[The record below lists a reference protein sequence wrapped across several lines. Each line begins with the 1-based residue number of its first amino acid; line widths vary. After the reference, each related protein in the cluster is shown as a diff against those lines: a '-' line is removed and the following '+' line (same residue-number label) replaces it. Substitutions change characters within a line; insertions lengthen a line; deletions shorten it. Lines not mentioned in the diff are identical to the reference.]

1 MKRLLFLAC
10 SLVSVAAV
18 AAVSPDVAK
27 AHKQSATQHKQ
38 GVAKQKQTADKQNP
52 AAEKP
57 AADKPKV
64 TLSKSKLTAAQI
76 VDRNVA
82 ARGGLKAWRAVQ
94 TLTLSGQLEAGGKK
108 NTDLPFVM
116 KMERPRMSRLEI
128 SFQNKTA
135 LQIFDG
141 EHGWK
146 VRPFL
151 GRNEVEPF
159 TQDEAKAAAAWAEL
173 DGPLI
178 DYAKKGT
185 KVTVLGMESV
195 EGHMTYK
202 LRLTMKNGEERHAW
216 VDAATFLERKI
227 DGDPRKMDGKLRNVA
242 VYYRAYKAEGGLTMP
257 HVLESVVEGNK
268 QSHKM
273 YIKQVMVNKPLEDKL
288 FAKPQLAMASSSG
301 GRAD

>member
-1 MKRLLFLAC
+1 MKSFLFLAC
-10 SLVSVAAV
+10 SLVSVVAV
-18 AAVSPDVAK
+18 AAVSPDAAK
-27 AHKQSATQHKQ
+27 ANKRSAPQHKQ
-38 GVAKQKQTADKQNP
+38 AVAKQQPTADRQMPVVN
-52 AAEKP
+52 KP
-57 AADKPKV
+57 RA
-64 TLSKSKLTAAQI
+64 TLSKSKLTATQI

-94 TLTLSGQLEAGGKK
+94 TLTLAGQLEAGGKK

-128 SFQNKTA
+128 SFQDKTA
-135 LQIFDG
+135 VQIYDG
-141 EHGWK
+141 AHGWK

-159 TQDEAKAAAAWAEL
+159 TPDEAKAAAAWAEL

-185 KVTVLGMESV
+185 KVTVLGMEAV
-195 EGHMTYK
+195 EGHQTYK
-202 LRLTMKNGEERHAW
+202 LKVAMKNGEERHVW
-216 VDAATFLERKI
+216 VDAASFLERKI

-242 VYYRAYKAEGGLTMP
+242 VYYRDYKTVNGLAVP

-273 YIKQVMVNKPLEDKL
+273 YIKQVMVNKPLENKL
-288 FAKPQLAMASSSG
+288 FAKPQLAMASAFG
-301 GRAD
+301 QPAD